1 MTTVQEL
8 MAYLERHYQP
18 DDVVAA
24 DIWHRDDVR
33 ARAED
38 RGLVIDD
45 VLADAVIA
53 HMDRNHDATQGFS
66 LDTLDFWLDE
76 LLKSSD

>member
-18 DDVVAA
+18 DDIVAA

-38 RGLVIDD
+38 RGLVVDD

-53 HMDRNHDATQGFS
+53 RMDRNHDATLGYS
-66 LDTLDFWLDE
+66 WATIDFWLDE

>member
-18 DDVVAA
+18 DDIVAA

-38 RGLVIDD
+38 RGLAIDD
-45 VLADAVIA
+45 ALADAVITQ
-53 HMDRNHDATQGFS
+53 MDRNHDATCGF
-66 LDTLDFWLDE
+66 TWVTIDFWLDE

>member
-38 RGLVIDD
+38 RGLAIDD
-45 VLADAVIA
+45 ALADAVIA
-53 HMDRNHDATQGFS
+53 HMDRNHDATCGFTWATI
-66 LDTLDFWLDE
+66 DVWLDE
-76 LLKSSD
+76 LLMSSV

>member
-45 VLADAVIA
+45 ALADAVIA
-53 HMDRNHDATQGFS
+53 HMDRNHDATQAFS
-66 LDTLDFWLDE
+66 WDTIDFWIDE
-76 LLKSSD
+76 ILTPSD